1 MRTTLRTTLL
11 VGISI
16 ASACAAHAERV
27 RTDTFTGSDGKPV
40 DVTVVSWSPKDA
52 KLRVLYA
59 AAAVPTSNTPTSLAG
74 LVTHPKLGSAFIRE
88 RSLFSAGSSSYRTD
102 VPVGLLVADGQLQSP
117 IDTSPRPHAK
127 AGCDAGASA
136 GASFRYPGILC
147 VPKERD
153 GWRIVPAGDYR
164 PGQCH
169 EAVQAGPMLVESGGR
184 IGVCE
189 PSPTAHT
196 ARRLVACIDADETL
210 HMVLTEPTTLYPLAQ
225 WLAQGR
231 LKCTAALNLS
241 SGDQA
246 GWVQLATLRRPVAKY
261 HAGTQVPLASA
272 LLIEQRQAPS
282 RND

>member
-52 KLRVLYA
+52 KLHVLYA
-59 AAAVPTSNTPTSLAG
+59 AAAVPTSNTPTNLAG
-74 LVTHPKLGSAFIRE
+74 LVTHPKLASAFKHE
-88 RSLFSAGSSSYRTD
+88 RSLFNAGFSSYRTD

-117 IDTSPRPHAK
+117 LDTSPRPQGK
-127 AGCDAGASA
+127 AACDAAAS
-136 GASFRYPGILC
+136 ASFRFSGILC
-147 VPKERD
+147 VPKERE
-153 GWRIVPAGDYR
+153 GWRIVHARDYQ

-184 IGVCE
+184 LGVCQDA
-189 PSPTAHT
+189 SPAAHS
-196 ARRLVACIDADETL
+196 ARRLVACIDADDTL
-210 HMVLTEPTTLYPLAQ
+210 HMVLSEPTTLYPLAQ

-231 LKCTAALNLS
+231 LKCTTALNLS
-241 SGDQA
+241 GGDQA
-246 GWVQLATLRRPVAKY
+246 GWVQLATPRRLVPKY
-261 HAGTQVPLASA
+261 HAGIQAPLASA
-272 LLIEQRQAPS
+272 LLIEHKQAPS